1 MAIETGL
8 SNFYKMC
15 IMVMKMYYSKQRPS
29 IIHSHKFKNFSNNS
43 FIKDLQALLTK
54 SFNDEAIPFQALRK
68 SVNAPTKKRYA
79 RANQAPYM
87 NKNLSKEAMKR
98 SCLRNK
104 FLNTKSDLIEKY
116 ITSKE
121 ITLLVY

>member
-1 MAIETGL
+1 M
-8 SNFYKMC
+8 
-15 IMVMKMYYSKQRPS
+15 
-29 IIHSHKFKNFSNNS
+29 
-43 FIKDLQALLTK
+43 KDLQALLTK

-68 SVNAPTKKRYA
+68 SVNAALEKHSPTKKRYA

-87 NKNLSKEAMKR
+87 NKNLSKEAMRR

-104 FLNTKSDLIEKY
+104 FLNTKSDLIEKH